1 MKLLRVVSKEN
12 DLTSFFSNEFSEAIE
27 IPPHSKVALINA
39 LFNIDSKSIYIPTDS
54 VFTFTLKNGGDD
66 VTVSIP
72 SGYYTSQSIVSTV
85 EEKLNTAI
93 DKTTQLSGG
102 NLENVQFLWRPSVGK
117 SPGLL
122 SLSFARQK
130 QVAFDFPEDNLK
142 FITLDAGTF
151 TSSKLSG
158 SAGQFEAFGYS
169 NTTVIPCATTIT
181 MKVGGQDQ
189 KFIMGLLK
197 EKPAGSKTYLATTD
211 FMYGCRSDGAHV
223 HYIVNGVEVDSAPV
237 GTVNPQTAIDITF
250 NNGKVIFD
258 TNQYEQAIDYDAEGF
273 FLAAG
278 LFAVGA
284 AFSATGF
291 NPNPFNQS
299 IEDRLVQQLDLP
311 LKTVLHLDNAGDITQ
326 VSLTMTDNLQTS
338 LGYDYNPTPVRA
350 LTSAFIANN
359 PIASTS
365 TPSSMSVELPNLGG
379 QITSYDGLSQKRR
392 AIVAVIPSMLQT
404 NGILTYEP
412 PYPIFID
419 LNNPFPIQLSK
430 LEVRLLSS
438 FDDAPVNL
446 DHPGC
451 SMTFVLDHK

>member
-27 IPPHSKVALINA
+27 IPPHSTVALING
-39 LFNIDSKSIYIPTDS
+39 LFNVDSKSIYIPTDS
-54 VFTFTLKNGGDD
+54 VFTFKLKQNGDGI
-66 VTVSIP
+66 TVSIP
-72 SGYYTSQSIVSTV
+72 SAYYTSQSIISTV

-93 DKTTQLSGG
+93 DKTTQLNSGS
-102 NLENVQFLWRPSVGK
+102 LENVQFLWRPSVGK
-117 SPGLL
+117 SPGLF

-130 QVAFDFPEDNLK
+130 QVAFDFPADNLK
-142 FITLDAGTF
+142 NLALANGIF

-158 SAGQFEAFGYS
+158 TAAQFEAFGFS
-169 NTTVIPCATTIT
+169 NNTVIPCATSIK
-181 MKVGGQDQ
+181 MNVGAQDQ
-189 KFIMGLLK
+189 KYIVGLLK
-197 EKPAGSKTYLATTD
+197 EKPAGSKTYLASID

-250 NNGKVIFD
+250 NNGKVNFD
-258 TNQYEQAIDYDAEGF
+258 SNQYEQAIDFDADGY

-278 LFAVGA
+278 LWANTA
-284 AFSATGF
+284 TFSGTGF

-311 LKTVLHLDNAGDITQ
+311 LKQVLHLDAVGDPTQIT
-326 VSLTMTDNLQTS
+326 LTMSDNLQAS
-338 LGYDYNPTPVRA
+338 LGYDYNPNSVRA
-350 LTSAFIANN
+350 LTGSFTSNN
-359 PIASTS
+359 PIANTS
-365 TPSSMSVELPNLGG
+365 TPTSMTVELPNLGG
-379 QITSYDGLSQKRR
+379 QISSYDGLTQRRR

-404 NGILTYEP
+404 NGILNYEP
-412 PYPIFID
+412 SYPVFID

-438 FDDAPVNL
+438 FDNAPVNL

>member
-72 SGYYTSQSIVSTV
+72 SGYYTSQSIVSSV

-130 QVAFDFPEDNLK
+130 QVVFDFPDDNLK

-197 EKPAGSKTYLATTD
+197 AKRNLPVQRRILLQLILCMGAGVMGLMFITLSTGLKLTVHLLA
-211 FMYGCRSDGAHV
+211 
-223 HYIVNGVEVDSAPV
+223 
-237 GTVNPQTAIDITF
+237 
-250 NNGKVIFD
+250 
-258 TNQYEQAIDYDAEGF
+258 
-273 FLAAG
+273 
-278 LFAVGA
+278 
-284 AFSATGF
+284 
-291 NPNPFNQS
+291 QS
-299 IEDRLVQQLDLP
+299 TL
-311 LKTVLHLDNAGDITQ
+311 
-326 VSLTMTDNLQTS
+326 
-338 LGYDYNPTPVRA
+338 
-350 LTSAFIANN
+350 
-359 PIASTS
+359 
-365 TPSSMSVELPNLGG
+365 
-379 QITSYDGLSQKRR
+379 
-392 AIVAVIPSMLQT
+392 
-404 NGILTYEP
+404 
-412 PYPIFID
+412 
-419 LNNPFPIQLSK
+419 
-430 LEVRLLSS
+430 RLLSIS
-438 FDDAPVNL
+438 LSIMVRLSLIPINTNKQLITTLRGSSWLRVFSQLVRRFLPLGSTPTHSIRALKTD
-446 DHPGC
+446 
-451 SMTFVLDHK
+451 